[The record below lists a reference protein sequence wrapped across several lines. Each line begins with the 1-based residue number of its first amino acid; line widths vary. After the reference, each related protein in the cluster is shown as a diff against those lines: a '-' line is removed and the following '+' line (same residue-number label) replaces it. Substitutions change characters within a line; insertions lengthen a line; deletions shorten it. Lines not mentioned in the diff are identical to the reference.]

1 MPLLSIDSSYT
12 ECQGGTDFIVRLP
25 ENFIASQITLV
36 DVRVVTFL
44 EKRSVDRTTPYYIVQ
59 VECPD
64 MIDHMIHL
72 LGNGTAVPALGK
84 IRYSREIQ
92 DYDVV
97 GCGPYIFPTGP
108 VNLRQLRIRFLL
120 PNGTPVKGLEWNM
133 VLRV

>member
-36 DVRVVTFL
+36 DVRVPG
-44 EKRSVDRTTPYYIVQ
+44 RTTPYYIVQ
-59 VECPD
+59 LECPD

-108 VNLRQLRIRFLL
+108 INLRQLRIRFLL
-120 PNGTPVKGLEWNM
+120 PNGIPVKGLEWNM